1 MMVGRPSSFFA
12 IFLLLALL
20 AGGSDGRAE
29 EGALSEIDA
38 AELDDLVVLSRGRM
52 KPFAT
57 HAREELIYLFGRAA
71 LDDRSHSE
79 NYMRLLFARDDF
91 FDAPWFAV
99 DRELADALFDGRR
112 SLSAHEV
119 VDARDRMVDLV
130 TEAQSLVDSHGS
142 GEEVDKDSLKKMET
156 LREQI
161 MDLFGRVNRLRD
173 PLGDL
178 RYLPDPTNSSGEW
191 LNHDEARALLAHG
204 HELLRPGV
212 EAFEGLEKSY
222 LSGDAAAFGAC
233 VDAIENAQRN
243 VAQSPD
249 VKQTLL
255 SPGMVRLELIYYAID
270 FKMVGL
276 IVFVLASLLF
286 LAQAMSRSSL
296 FGNRLFGRAA
306 SGVLLL
312 GILWNCWIIAG
323 HTAIAGRLPLK
334 NLQEVYLVVLFFV
347 PLIGLLLERIL
358 KSRIYSAMSAI
369 LTVVGFTGSLFLDPQ
384 GYMIAPLVAILQS
397 PWRQVHILT
406 IMLSYAIL
414 LVAFGLHAAYLCRVA
429 FVWATSQ
436 SNTTH
441 SAPENAPQT
450 DSLAHD
456 LDRKAYLLVAWG
468 FLFLTIGIST
478 GAAWG
483 HSSWGRYWGWDPK
496 EVWATVAWAIYA
508 LFLHLR
514 IFFRAPRGV
523 LALINIVGYA
533 AILFT
538 YFGVTYLLPGLHAYR

>member
-1 MMVGRPSSFFA
+1 MAGRSRTFFTV
-12 IFLLLALL
+12 LLLLSAIATGTAPG
-20 AGGSDGRAE
+20 AGDA
-29 EGALSEIDA
+29 ALSGIDA
-38 AELDDLVVLSRGRM
+38 DALDDLVILSRGRM

-57 HAREELIYLFGRAA
+57 HASEELIFLFGTAA

-79 NYMRLLFARDDF
+79 NYVRLLFAQDEF
-91 FDAPWFAV
+91 LDAPWFTLDA
-99 DRELADALFDGRR
+99 ELAEALFDGRR
-112 SLSAHEV
+112 SLSAREV
-119 VDARDRMVDLV
+119 VDERERMVGYV
-130 TEAQSLVDSHGS
+130 TAAQERFGSHASGGKVDDEG
-142 GEEVDKDSLKKMET
+142 LKKTET
-156 LREQI
+156 IRNQI

-173 PLGDL
+173 PYESL
-178 RYLPDPTNSSGEW
+178 RFLPDPTSAGGEW
-191 LNHDEARALLAHG
+191 LNHDEARALLAQG
-204 HELLRPGV
+204 HTVLQQGV
-212 EAFEGLEKSY
+212 EAFERLEKSF
-222 LSGDAAAFGAC
+222 LAGDGAAFGES
-233 VDAIENAQRN
+233 VDALKIAQRE
-243 VAQSPD
+243 VSQSSD
-249 VKQTLL
+249 VNRTLL

-276 IVFVLASLLF
+276 VVFALSSLLF
-286 LAQAMSRSSL
+286 LAQALSRKSL
-296 FGNRLFGRAA
+296 GRSRLLGRCA
-306 SGVLLL
+306 SGMLIL
-312 GILWNCWIIAG
+312 GIVWNCWIIAG

-358 KSRIYSAMSAI
+358 KSRIYGAMGAI
-369 LTVVGFTGSLFLDPQ
+369 LTVVGFTGSLFLDPE

-429 FVWATSQ
+429 FVSV
-436 SNTTH
+436 SDRS
-441 SAPENAPQT
+441 SAGRSGAGKGSLT
-450 DSLAHD
+450 DELALD
-456 LDRKAYLLVAWG
+456 LDHKAYLLVAWG

-533 AILFT
+533 AIIFT